1 MKAFNSH
8 RFFDRAFKNGNAFQA
23 SRSNHNLVEASRP
36 NQRRT
41 SLACK
46 LLKPQFLLVEALHRL
61 FEGTSEEAEQLVQ
74 GILERCQALVFLA
87 EVSSTF
93 FSSSD
98 HPPLYWAASVMRH
111 SLPNLLPPAAAR
123 FQHPLHSKT
132 WL

>member
-1 MKAFNSH
+1 
-8 RFFDRAFKNGNAFQA
+8 
-23 SRSNHNLVEASRP
+23 
-36 NQRRT
+36 
-41 SLACK
+41 
-46 LLKPQFLLVEALHRL
+46 LKPQFLLVEALHRL

-132 WL
+132 WLWNDLAEALYHCSHRSLKEGSKFTNAEMSGLTRS